1 MNSVKNILVITVLL
15 GVGYAVYTTINNQQ
29 GTTRPAEEND
39 GWPTP
44 GDAKAEKAP
53 GEGDAKPAAVKNPFG
68 SGNPAAVKN
77 PFGSGNPAAER
88 VSARDTN
95 PFGYSPGS
103 TERSRSE
110 PGRSDRF
117 GTTSPEGGAKAADP
131 PSDLGPRSGNT
142 LGRWEGPSS
151 EPPGIAM
158 TTDLP
163 THPASG
169 RTTDPGPQ
177 EPSVKQPDAPDAS
190 RGAVRP
196 DFIAVMDEAHRRLAK
211 GQLAEVHLALSRL
224 YGNPELNPEES
235 RQLTDLLG
243 QLAGTVIYS
252 RQHLLE
258 PAYTVKA
265 GETLQQIAATYNVP
279 WQVLAK
285 INGIRDPDHPE
296 PGKQLKVFH
305 GPFEAVV
312 SLDREELVLM
322 LGGRYAGR
330 FPIGVGRNAPKPE
343 GSYTVKRKLPRPPYS
358 GSGRALEPRGADSLA
373 GNCWI
378 ELSDGLGIHGTNDV
392 KNLRSAEGQG
402 AICLGP
408 RDIEDVYDLLT
419 ADSQSSP
426 GSKVTI
432 RR

>member
-29 GTTRPAEEND
+29 ATTRPAEDND

-44 GDAKAEKAP
+44 GDAKTEKSS
-53 GEGDAKPAAVKNPFG
+53 GEGDSKPV
-68 SGNPAAVKN
+68 AVKN

-88 VSARDTN
+88 VSARDTS
-95 PFGYSPGS
+95 PFGFSRPSPGS
-103 TERSRSE
+103 TEKSASE

-117 GTTSPEGGAKAADP
+117 GMSSPRDGANAP
-131 PSDLGPRSGNT
+131 PTDVGPRSGNT
-142 LGRWEGPSS
+142 LRPSEPPSS
-151 EPPGIAM
+151 EPPGLAM
-158 TTDLP
+158 TTDLSP
-163 THPASG
+163 YPPSD
-169 RTTDPGPQ
+169 RTTV
-177 EPSVKQPDAPDAS
+177 PSPSASPVKKTDIPDAS
-190 RGAVRP
+190 RSGVRP
-196 DFIAVMDEAHRRLAK
+196 DFVAVMDEAHRRLAK

-224 YGNPELNPEES
+224 YGNPELNPEEL

-258 PAYTVKA
+258 PAYTVKP
-265 GETLQQIAATYNVP
+265 GESLQQIAATYNVP

-285 INGIRDPDHPE
+285 INGIRDPDRLE

-312 SLDREELVLM
+312 SLDRYELVLM
-322 LGGRYAGR
+322 LSGRYAGR
-330 FPIGVGRNAPKPE
+330 FPIGIGRDCPKPE
-343 GSYTVKRKLPRPPYS
+343 SSYTVKRKVTQPPSS
-358 GSGRALEPRGADSLA
+358 GPDGVRSLGGADSPV
-373 GNCWI
+373 GNYWI
-378 ELSDGLGIHGTNDV
+378 ELSDRLGIHGTNDV
-392 KNLRSAEGQG
+392 KNLRRADGQG
-402 AICLGP
+402 SICLGP
-408 RDIEDVYDLLT
+408 HDIEDVYDILT